1 MNHLATRL
9 LGVALML
16 AASIA
21 LVGCDDEI
29 TSVEDIDIQP
39 DIEVPGSVS
48 LVLLDAESRA
58 DFTVSYQGLEEVP
71 TAQGSGNLVVEL
83 AEESGSATQG
93 GERRWSVGYDGSVSG
108 VAEETI
114 TISTRGEGETIE
126 EELSV
131 TISPFIIQTDFQPEF
146 VIVEDY
152 EAEFV
157 DESGADNPV
166 SQRPVTTEGGSAV
179 TIQSEQVS
187 ENSNGVNAARIDA
200 VAGGTVIME
209 STVSAPGADRFTFLV
224 RSPTASFDLTL
235 TFVEET
241 GGGTTERVIEVPI
254 SESQGWRQYGIGFSQ
269 IGEDFDPV
277 ATRAGGTGSL
287 QSVSLSTEA
296 DVAFEVDEF
305 MLGTEQGPIAEI
317 NDFETTGNAYITF
330 SGASFGFTDQVA
342 DNALGARARDLANV
356 NFFGYNQNG
365 IRIANG
371 SDGVLKFRIGNIEEA
386 TDLRVFLETGADDNG
401 GFGFDNGPILSF
413 EASSGWQDVE
423 VPLSEMGENP
433 SAAANGLTNVGF
445 QNEGGGAGFLIDDIR
460 LDATGN

>member
-1 MNHLATRL
+1 MYPTATRL
-9 LGVALML
+9 LGVALVL
-16 AASIA
+16 LWSVT

-29 TSVEDIDIQP
+29 SSVEDLDIQP
-39 DIEVPGSVS
+39 SLESPSSVS
-48 LVLLDAESRA
+48 LTLLDADSRT
-58 DFTVSYQGLEEVP
+58 DFSVSYQGLDEVP

-83 AEESGSATQG
+83 AEESGSAPQG
-93 GERRWSVGYDGSVSG
+93 GERRWTVGYNGSVSG

-114 TISTRGEGETIE
+114 TITTRGEGETIE

-146 VIVEDY
+146 VVVEDY

-157 DESGADNPV
+157 DESGAGNPV

-200 VAGGTVIME
+200 VAGGTVTME

-224 RSPTASFDLTL
+224 RSPNEAFNLTL
-235 TFVEET
+235 TFVEESDA
-241 GGGTTERVIEVPI
+241 GTTEHVIEVPI
-254 SESQGWRQYGIGFSQ
+254 SEAQSWRQYGIGFSQ

-277 ATRAGGTGSL
+277 AARAGGSGSL
-287 QSVSLSTEA
+287 QSVSLSTDA
-296 DVAFEVDEF
+296 DVSFQVDEF
-305 MLGTEQGPIAEI
+305 MLGTQQGPIAEI

-330 SGASFGFTDQVA
+330 SEASFGFTDQVA

-356 NFFGYNQNG
+356 NFFGYNQSG

-371 SDGVLKFRIGNIEEA
+371 SEGVLKFRIGNIEEA
-386 TDLRVFLETGADDNG
+386 TDLRVFLETAADDND

-433 SAAANGLTNVGF
+433 SAVANGLTNVGF

>member
-9 LGVALML
+9 LGVTMML
-16 AASIA
+16 VASIA

-39 DIEVPGSVS
+39 NIEVPGSVS

-83 AEESGSATQG
+83 AEESGSAPQG

-114 TISTRGEGETIE
+114 TITTRGEGETIE

-146 VIVEDY
+146 VVVEDY

-157 DESGADNPV
+157 DEADAANPV
-166 SQRPVTTEGGSAV
+166 SQRLVTIEGGSQV
-179 TIQSEQVS
+179 EIQSEEVS

-200 VAGGTVIME
+200 VTGGTVTME
-209 STVSAPGADRFTFLV
+209 STVSAPGADLFTFLV
-224 RSPTASFDLTL
+224 RSPDESFNLTL
-235 TFVEET
+235 TFVEESD
-241 GGGTTERVIEVPI
+241 GGTTEHVIEVPI
-254 SESQGWRQYGIGFSQ
+254 SEAQSWRQYGIGFSQ

-296 DVAFEVDEF
+296 EVTFEVDEF

-356 NFFGYNQNG
+356 NFFGYNQSG

-371 SDGVLKFRIGNIEEA
+371 SEGVLKFRIGNIEEA
-386 TDLRVFLETGADDNG
+386 TDLRVFLETAAGDND

-433 SAAANGLTNVGF
+433 SAVANGLTNVGF